1 MKGKKASGIP
11 PAGTGHSRPKKGK
24 IMDSVAKKSVNT
36 RSGSKAPNPEAG
48 GRIHINIKKY

>member
-1 MKGKKASGIP
+1 MKCKKASGIP

-36 RSGSKAPNPEAG
+36 RAGSKAPNPEAG